1 MKADTDVAELD
12 AGVANLKM
20 IDTDDEEE
28 DEEEEESSS
37 DEEGQVVEMSEDE
50 DDAVADTNSLTET
63 SFEGVEY
70 LEDEDTNQ
78 IYSLKG
84 QHVGKWT
91 SDFDGIVFVN
101 DKFKQ
106 EHEEKCGKSFL
117 FFNL

>member
-70 LEDEDTNQ
+70 LECECHINNTFFIANFAVH
-78 IYSLKG
+78 IVVVLCTFHS
-84 QHVGKWT
+84 V
-91 SDFDGIVFVN
+91 DFVCLTHF
-101 DKFKQ
+101 Q
-106 EHEEKCGKSFL
+106 
-117 FFNL
+117 